1 MIKFGIRNN
10 LLYPILF
17 VVFIGLRRIVKLV
30 LEHEKLINFRS
41 PFLLSLLMFFSEFVI
56 GGITAIVLNRKKRKS
71 IYKIAGIELINS
83 ENDLN
88 RQDSES
94 KIVFLMIL
102 AAIIEFIGALS
113 RRYAFKIIDKDDE
126 DDKEDNLWEQ
136 INTRLRSFEII
147 VSSLLSYFILHIKIY
162 KHHLVTLII
171 ISVCLICAFI
181 IEISIENYEIILKN
195 FIILTIS
202 TFSRAFLD
210 IIEKHLFDK
219 DFVDVFKITFFE
231 GFIDTIIISFFY
243 IDPTPRDEI
252 KELFE
257 LNRYK
262 LLAFILLILYGI
274 LSVYKNI
281 YRRYTLNEYSPMTRA
296 LAESIFDPFIIIYK
310 YIDSTNNDERS
321 NDLVYFILFLIL
333 SIIMVL
339 WSCVYN
345 ELFVLYYCDM
355 EKDTYIEINKR
366 SREKNEGYKDLDEI
380 EGENKGNNV
389 NNKI

>member
-30 LEHEKLINFRS
+30 LEHEELINFKS

-56 GGITAIVLNRKKRKS
+56 GGITAIVLNKKKRKS
-71 IYKIAGIELINS
+71 ISKIAGIELINNN
-83 ENDLN
+83 NDLN
-88 RQDSES
+88 RQDSDS
-94 KIVFLMIL
+94 KIIFLMIL

-113 RRYAFKIIDKDDE
+113 RRYAFKIIDKD

-171 ISVCLICAFI
+171 ISVFLICALI
-181 IEISIENYEIILKN
+181 IEISIENFEIILKN
-195 FIILTIS
+195 FIILNIS

-219 DFVDVFKITFFE
+219 DFVDAFKITSFE
-231 GFIDTIIISFFY
+231 GFVDTIIISFFY
-243 IDPTPRDEI
+243 IDPAPRDEI

-310 YIDSTNNDERS
+310 YIDSTNNDGRS

-333 SIIMVL
+333 SIIMVFC
-339 WSCVYN
+339 SCVYN

-366 SREKNEGYKDLDEI
+366 SREINEGYRDLDEI
-380 EGENKGNNV
+380 EGENKGKNV
-389 NNKI
+389 NN

>member
-1 MIKFGIRNN
+1 
-10 LLYPILF
+10 
-17 VVFIGLRRIVKLV
+17 
-30 LEHEKLINFRS
+30 
-41 PFLLSLLMFFSEFVI
+41 
-56 GGITAIVLNRKKRKS
+56 
-71 IYKIAGIELINS
+71 
-83 ENDLN
+83 
-88 RQDSES
+88 
-94 KIVFLMIL
+94 MIL

-113 RRYAFKIIDKDDE
+113 RRYAFKIIDKD

-171 ISVCLICAFI
+171 ISVFLICALI
-181 IEISIENYEIILKN
+181 IEISIENFEIILKN
-195 FIILTIS
+195 FIILNIS

-219 DFVDVFKITFFE
+219 DFVDAFKITSFE
-231 GFIDTIIISFFY
+231 GFVDTIIISFFY
-243 IDPTPRDEI
+243 IDPAPRDEI

-310 YIDSTNNDERS
+310 YIDSTNNDGRS

-333 SIIMVL
+333 SIIMVFC
-339 WSCVYN
+339 SCVYN

-366 SREKNEGYKDLDEI
+366 SREINEGYRDLDEI
-380 EGENKGNNV
+380 EGENKGKNV
-389 NNKI
+389 NN

>member
-30 LEHEKLINFRS
+30 LEHEELINFKS

-56 GGITAIVLNRKKRKS
+56 GGITAIVLNKKKRKS
-71 IYKIAGIELINS
+71 IFKIAGIELINNN
-83 ENDLN
+83 NDLN
-88 RQDSES
+88 RQDSDS
-94 KIVFLMIL
+94 KIIFLMIL

-113 RRYAFKIIDKDDE
+113 RRYAFKIIDKD

-171 ISVCLICAFI
+171 ISVFLICALI
-181 IEISIENYEIILKN
+181 IEISIENFEIILKN
-195 FIILTIS
+195 FIILNIS

-219 DFVDVFKITFFE
+219 DFVDAFKITSFE
-231 GFIDTIIISFFY
+231 GFVDTIIISFFY
-243 IDPTPRDEI
+243 IDPAPRDEI

-310 YIDSTNNDERS
+310 YIDSTNNDGRS

-333 SIIMVL
+333 SIIMVFC
-339 WSCVYN
+339 SCVYN

-366 SREKNEGYKDLDEI
+366 SREINEGYRDLDEI
-380 EGENKGNNV
+380 EGENKGKNV
-389 NNKI
+389 NN

>member
-30 LEHEKLINFRS
+30 LEHEELINFKS

-56 GGITAIVLNRKKRKS
+56 GGITAIVLNKKKRKS
-71 IYKIAGIELINS
+71 ISKIAGIELINNN
-83 ENDLN
+83 NDLN
-88 RQDSES
+88 RQDSDS
-94 KIVFLMIL
+94 KIIFLMIL

-113 RRYAFKIIDKDDE
+113 RRYAFKIIDKD

-171 ISVCLICAFI
+171 ISVFLICALI
-181 IEISIENYEIILKN
+181 IEISIENFEIILKN
-195 FIILTIS
+195 FIILNIS

-219 DFVDVFKITFFE
+219 DFVDAFKITSFE
-231 GFIDTIIISFFY
+231 GFVDTIIISFFY

-310 YIDSTNNDERS
+310 YIDSTNNDGRS

-333 SIIMVL
+333 SIIMVFC
-339 WSCVYN
+339 SCVYN

-366 SREKNEGYKDLDEI
+366 SREINEGYRDLDEI
-380 EGENKGNNV
+380 EGENKGKNV
-389 NNKI
+389 NN